1 MRKSVLSF
9 GVLLVALT
17 LLACAQQTTPVAE
30 EAVTT
35 EADVAAFE
43 AAVLDV
49 WVTYSATVNAGDVD
63 GWIALWDDNGVRMP
77 PNAPAA
83 HGKPA
88 IRETVSGV
96 FLSVD
101 FEEFT
106 INNEEVQ
113 VFGDFGF
120 ARGSY
125 SFVNAMVE
133 GDPVPF
139 GGKYLTIFRRQPD
152 GSWKIYRDCFN
163 SSTPPPPPAS
173 KEG

>member
-1 MRKSVLSF
+1 MRQSVQAL
-9 GVLLVALT
+9 GMVLAALT

-30 EAVTT
+30 EVVTT

-63 GWIALWDDNGVRMP
+63 GWIALWDDDGVRMA

-83 HGKPA
+83 RGKQA
-88 IRETVSGV
+88 IRESVSGV

-113 VFGDFGF
+113 VSGDFGF
-120 ARGSY
+120 ARGNY
-125 SFVNAMVE
+125 SFVTVMAE

-139 GGKYLTIFRRQPD
+139 EGKYLTIFKRQPD
-152 GSWKIYRDCFN
+152 GSWKAYRDCFN
-163 SSTPPPPPAS
+163 SNTPPPPPT
-173 KEG
+173 